1 MLAAVEAWVKRDH
14 DAEWKRWT
22 GWLEHIAQKVTVI
35 DGVTTEIVQPQGL
48 SNKTPSLRVRW
59 DRARLGVAGDA
70 VVRTL
75 FEGEPRITLT
85 AAGGGDPSQTGVS
98 ITPYMMAAGEE
109 RIVADKLHAVLTKPP
124 AVTTST
130 PVAPTTDLSG
140 AWDVQIQFAAI
151 ASKHTLQLR
160 QRGADIEGAHQ
171 GDFITR
177 ELTGS
182 MDGDTVRLRSFIGED
197 SGDALSFT
205 FNGKAAGG
213 ELSGTLDM
221 GEYLGATW
229 TAKRR
234 TARGRR

>member
-1 MLAAVEAWVKRDH
+1 
-14 DAEWKRWT
+14 
-22 GWLEHIAQKVTVI
+22 
-35 DGVTTEIVQPQGL
+35 
-48 SNKTPSLRVRW
+48 
-59 DRARLGVAGDA
+59 
-70 VVRTL
+70 
-75 FEGEPRITLT
+75 
-85 AAGGGDPSQTGVS
+85 
-98 ITPYMMAAGEE
+98 MMAAGEE

-124 AVTTST
+124 AMTTAT

-140 AWDVQIQFAAI
+140 AWDVQIQFAAM

-182 MDGDTVRLRSFIGED
+182 MDGDTVRLRSFIGEE

-205 FNGKAAGG
+205 FNGKIAGG

-221 GEYLGATW
+221 GEYLGAAW

>member
-1 MLAAVEAWVKRDH
+1 MALSDLEVFQEYAYSTFSETQDQQVDKFN
-14 DAEWKRWT
+14 DATR
-22 GWLEHIAQKVTVI
+22 
-35 DGVTTEIVQPQGL
+35 
-48 SNKTPSLRVRW
+48 
-59 DRARLGVAGDA
+59 
-70 VVRTL
+70 
-75 FEGEPRITLT
+75 
-85 AAGGGDPSQTGVS
+85 GG
-98 ITPYMMAAGEE
+98 I
-109 RIVADKLHAVLTKPP
+109 VLT
-124 AVTTST
+124 S
-130 PVAPTTDLSG
+130 
-140 AWDVQIQFAAI
+140 
-151 ASKHTLQLR
+151 
-160 QRGADIEGAHQ
+160 GAHQ

-205 FNGKAAGG
+205 FNGQVAGG